1 MLDIIGL
8 LLLLMLTLSESYADS
23 FDVDGIVAWTNFQAM
38 RFQQIRAFDVWIWI
52 LVRVGSKIY
61 KYHQLPVIDTLD
73 HDHLMCF
80 RDYMMPSP
88 SRTQK
93 MDGLVAFPMKS
104 KAEKNEKYSIKP
116 KQENKVNRKTNST
129 EQHLECYALH
139 RILMCSRVN
148 IRILLKK

>member
-1 MLDIIGL
+1 MLDINDL
-8 LLLLMLTLSESYADS
+8 LLLLMLTLLESYADS

-52 LVRVGSKIY
+52 LVRVGSKIC
-61 KYHQLPVIDTLD
+61 KYHQLPVIDILN

-88 SRTQK
+88 FHTQK

-104 KAEKNEKYSIKP
+104 KGKKTKNI
-116 KQENKVNRKTNST
+116 QLNRETKST
-129 EQHLECYALH
+129 KQHLECYELH
-139 RILMCSRVN
+139 SILMYFSVN
-148 IRILLKK
+148 IRILLRKNSRN